1 MLIPIWLP
9 YAVLA
14 LSLWGFTGL
23 TQKLS
28 TNNASA
34 ELSFI
39 AYSAAFVP
47 IAGIILW
54 WQPLDWN
61 IPARGWLLAVLGG
74 ALSGF
79 AVLSSFAAYRSGGKA
94 SVVTPLI
101 ALFPVVTVVLAVLML
116 GERLGMREII
126 GVITAVAAAAALSY
140 EKDSNP
146 IPSPDAQGLDISLQ
160 ATHPNAKGNDHE

>member
-1 MLIPIWLP
+1 MPIWLL
-9 YAVLA
+9 YALLA
-14 LSLWGFTGL
+14 LSFWGFTGL

-28 TNNASA
+28 TNHVSA

-39 AYSAAFVP
+39 AYSVAFIP
-47 IAGIILW
+47 IAAIILW

-74 ALSGF
+74 TLSGF

-101 ALFPVVTVVLAVLML
+101 ALFPVVTVVLAVVIL
-116 GERLGMREII
+116 GERLALREII
-126 GVITAVAAAAALSY
+126 GVITAVVAAVALSY
-140 EKDSNP
+140 EKPSHS
-146 IPSPDAQGLDISLQ
+146 IPSTDGHGLNSTPQ
-160 ATHPNAKGNDHE
+160 ATHSNANSSDHE